1 MNKICIL
8 GSINMDFVI
17 AVEHI
22 PQTGET
28 ITASDQKT
36 YPGGK
41 GNNQAVAC
49 SRLGA
54 EVSFIGKIGNDEPG
68 DILLRNI
75 CKEGINTDYIKRDKD
90 SVTGRAIILLSKKGE
105 NSIVVLSGANMNIKK
120 EEIQEASEVIK
131 SSDVVIS
138 QFEVPMEAIICA
150 FEAARKNNV
159 LTVLNPAPAKEVP
172 DRLIKLTDIIIPNE
186 TEVQN
191 LTGIRV
197 DDIESA
203 REASAFFL
211 KKGVKYV
218 IITMGST
225 GAILVSGEEA
235 CLVPAY
241 KVENVV
247 DTTAAGDSFIGALSS
262 RICRMDSINFEAVK
276 ESIKFGNYVSSIV
289 VQRKG
294 AAPSIPY
301 FDEVEKA
308 FPL

>member
-1 MNKICIL
+1 MNKICVL

-17 AVEHI
+17 SVESI
-22 PQTGET
+22 PQIGET

-68 DILLRNI
+68 DTLLGNI
-75 CKEGINTDYIKRDKD
+75 KNEGINTDYIKRDSD
-90 SVTGRAIILLSKKGE
+90 SVTGRAMILVSKKGE
-105 NSIVVLSGANMNIKK
+105 NSIVVISGANMNINK
-120 EEIQEASEVIK
+120 EEIQEAAQVIK
-131 SSDVVIS
+131 NSDVVIS
-138 QFEVPMEAIICA
+138 QFEVPMDAIACA
-150 FEAARKNNV
+150 FKTARENNV

-172 DRLIKLTDIIIPNE
+172 DSLIRLTDIIVPNE

-191 LTGIRV
+191 ITGIKV
-197 DDIESA
+197 TDTESA
-203 REASAFFL
+203 RKASAFFL
-211 KKGVKYV
+211 EKGVRYV

-225 GAILVSGEEA
+225 GAVIVNTEEA

-241 KVENVV
+241 KVNNVV

-276 ESIKFGNYVSSIV
+276 KSVKFANYVSSIV

-294 AAPSIPY
+294 AAPSIP
-301 FDEVEKA
+301 FLKEIDIKMFE
-308 FPL
+308 

>member
-68 DILLRNI
+68 DTLLGNI
-75 CKEGINTDYIKRDKD
+75 RKEGINTDYIKRDKD

-131 SSDVVIS
+131 GSDVVIS

-150 FEAARKNNV
+150 FETARKNNV

-172 DRLIKLTDIIIPNE
+172 DSLIKLTDIIVPNE

-191 LTGIRV
+191 LTGIKV

-218 IITMGST
+218 VITMGST
-225 GAILVSGEEA
+225 GAILVSDEEA

-301 FDEVEKA
+301 LDEVKKV

>member
-17 AVEHI
+17 DVEHI

-68 DILLRNI
+68 DTLLENI
-75 CKEGINTDYIKRDKD
+75 RREGINTDYIKRDKD

-138 QFEVPMEAIICA
+138 QFEVPMEAIIFA
-150 FEAARKNNV
+150 FETARKNNV

-172 DRLIKLTDIIIPNE
+172 DSLIKLTDIIVPNE

-191 LTGIRV
+191 LTGIKV

-276 ESIKFGNYVSSIV
+276 ESIKFANYISSIV

-301 FDEVEKA
+301 LDEVEKT